1 MSQSKYSKSN
11 NKDQL
16 TSNDG
21 SPKHNQTRKLD
32 VESYSHTSIEA
43 NLSKIILTSF
53 FQHDELHTGMKFVP
67 TAPQQTVLQK
77 TFQ

>member
-1 MSQSKYSKSN
+1 
-11 NKDQL
+11 L

-43 NLSKIILTSF
+43 NLSKMILTSF
-53 FQHDELHTGMKFVP
+53 L
-67 TAPQQTVLQK
+67 
-77 TFQ
+77 

>member
-53 FQHDELHTGMKFVP
+53 L
-67 TAPQQTVLQK
+67 
-77 TFQ
+77 